1 MQKKSSVSSRGTCAS
16 LAGRRSIAPEDP
28 DRRDYEAIRKA
39 FLSEGLAGVE
49 EDPRWARYCRLGI
62 AGLVGLQEVAPED
75 GYRFHAAPA
84 RQPRWSQEADGP
96 GLLDVFRFL
105 VRNSTLVSVK
115 TDRLAR

>member
-1 MQKKSSVSSRGTCAS
+1 MSSRGTRAS
-16 LAGRRSIAPEDP
+16 LAGTRSIAPEDP

-39 FLSEGLAGVE
+39 FFSEGLAGVE

-62 AGLVGLQEVAPED
+62 AGLVGLQEVAPDD

-84 RQPRWSQEADGP
+84 RRPRWSQEADGP

-105 VRNSTLVSVK
+105 VKNSTLVSVK